1 MPKKLKE
8 LASEAT
14 ENQLTMRIR
23 ESANQIW
30 LAGLGA
36 FAKAQQEGAKV
47 FESLV
52 EEGEKVQERTKTVA
66 DERIAEMRAKATGT
80 WDKLEQ
86 VFEDRV
92 ARALNS
98 LSVPS
103 RQDIDV
109 LTKRVA
115 ELVVLSFAGSKRTRF
130 SAVRFGNVL
139 GSNGSVVP
147 LFKEQIAARQPVTVT
162 DPEVTRYFMTIP

>member
-1 MPKKLKE
+1 MPKRLKE

-14 ENQLTMRIR
+14 ENQLAVRIR

-36 FAKAQQEGAKV
+36 FAKAQQEGVKM
-47 FESLV
+47 FETLV
-52 EEGEKVQERTKTVA
+52 EEGEKVQEKTKTVA
-66 DERIAEMRAKATGT
+66 DERLTEMRAKATGT

-92 ARALNS
+92 ARALHS

-103 RQDIDV
+103 RQDIDA
-109 LTKRVA
+109 LTQRVA
-115 ELVVLSFAGSKRTRF
+115 ELTEIAKKLSTDEEHGRTRTPR
-130 SAVRFGNVL
+130 A
-139 GSNGSVVP
+139 
-147 LFKEQIAARQPVTVT
+147 KAE
-162 DPEVTRYFMTIP
+162 